1 MDRMLYGMQ
10 ALREYTKDYI
20 LQNTGLKILAL
31 LITSVLWL
39 SVASRLSQVTLNPV
53 PIEFSNPSPDLTISK
68 YDTLSAKVFLR
79 GPKDLIDS
87 LRSSDLAVV
96 ADLQDIEPGV
106 RVIPLK
112 VDVKRLPPGIDEQS
126 VEIEPRS
133 IRLTIERVVEVELLV
148 TPRIE
153 GEVPQGYEIYHVV
166 SRPEKVNVNAPAS
179 HIKDVVNVSTES
191 VNVAGK
197 TETFTQQVA
206 IDTGSP
212 NVSTSVES
220 QKVMLTIVI
229 GEARKERL
237 IDKIPVTFI
246 NVPRDV
252 QPLPK
257 FARVVVSGPP
267 SVLDL
272 LTPAEVEVVADYAT
286 LTEQSRD
293 LKLVV
298 RFPNHTDILTLRSV
312 EPTAIRVK

>member
-1 MDRMLYGMQ
+1 MDRMLYGLQ
-10 ALREYTKDYI
+10 ALREYTKDYV

-79 GPKDLIDS
+79 GPKDVIDA

-96 ADLQDIEPGV
+96 ADLQGIEPGV

-133 IRLTIERVVEVELLV
+133 IRLTIERVVEVELQV

-153 GEVPQGYEIYHVV
+153 GEVSQGYEIYHVV
-166 SRPEKVNVNAPAS
+166 IRPEKVKVIAPAS

-197 TETFTQQVA
+197 TETFSQQVA

-212 NVSTSVES
+212 NVSTSEEN

-246 NVPRDV
+246 NVPQDV
-252 QPLPK
+252 QPQPK
-257 FARVVVSGPP
+257 FARVVVLGPP
-267 SVLDL
+267 SILEVLTLAD
-272 LTPAEVEVVADYAT
+272 VEVVADYAT
-286 LTEQSRD
+286 LTEQSQD
-293 LKLVV
+293 IKLVV
-298 RFPNHTDILTLRSV
+298 RFPIHADILTMRSV
-312 EPTAIRVK
+312 EPTMIRVR